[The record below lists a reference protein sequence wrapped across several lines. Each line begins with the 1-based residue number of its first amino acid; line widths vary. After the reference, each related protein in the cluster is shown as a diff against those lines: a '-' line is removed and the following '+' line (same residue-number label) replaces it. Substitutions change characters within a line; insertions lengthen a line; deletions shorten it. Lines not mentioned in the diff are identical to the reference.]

1 MDMSESLWSHACN
14 VDFFNRENSFWS
26 YVEYFVNSFSSILQ
40 FDKQETNLMYEK
52 FVDFQTLSEEE
63 LPIRAL
69 ADAIIKVFEDMNGR
83 HQSIKSSIGNNKR
96 FNILFEVS
104 QIVLLI
110 PYSNTA
116 IERLLSLV
124 NQNKNESSDRNRLDQ
139 DKTLS
144 SILAV
149 KLDRPDTSSDLYY
162 EFQPNNKLLGMAKI
176 AVVNYNKE
184 QSN

>member
-1 MDMSESLWSHACN
+1 M
-14 VDFFNRENSFWS
+14 
-26 YVEYFVNSFSSILQ
+26 
-40 FDKQETNLMYEK
+40 
-52 FVDFQTLSEEE
+52 
-63 LPIRAL
+63 
-69 ADAIIKVFEDMNGR
+69 
-83 HQSIKSSIGNNKR
+83 
-96 FNILFEVS
+96 FEVA

-116 IERLLSLV
+116 IERLLSVV

-144 SILAV
+144 SVLAV
-149 KLDRPDTSSDLYY
+149 KLDRPDTSSDLCY